1 VAYNEKLRLEVEADN
16 KASDKIDKVTKS
28 VKDLGTE
35 SKQMGDESESS
46 WKKISSSIDRVTGKI
61 EDVNRTVRHYN
72 TMMSGLNRGMINL
85 FEEAGA
91 VIFDFT
97 SDAINNFTEL
107 SEQHAK
113 TLGAMANNYDR
124 TADSQ
129 ARFMAD
135 AQKLKDQAIYLGT
148 YGVTGA
154 GSLINAT
161 GVSQAQTELVKAGLT
176 SDDILNKGAT
186 ENVLKF
192 AQANQLD
199 TGSAVEFAVA
209 LGNQFNIPVD
219 QWGPMLD
226 KVSHTADLS
235 TIGVNDIVQSMKY
248 ASGISSGV
256 GKSLDETLGM
266 VAVLGNFGLRGS
278 QAGSSIQ
285 ALLTRIL
292 TGDTT
297 VITDAMTDV
306 APPKALDAF
315 YNFEKAAKP
324 NGELLPMNDVV
335 DQLDETM
342 AGLNDEEQAWFA
354 KKLFGLYQMKG
365 AYALISGDAD
375 ALEETINNIEEQSD
389 GTNLN
394 KLNQILESQ
403 YGQLTSLGN
412 MWDSIKT
419 DIGDRANP
427 MVNAIR
433 DELFNF
439 LKNNGNY
446 RINFDGLRDALNE
459 SADLIEEKYGIGIAD
474 AIRNL
479 GSLTIDFAEVVEG
492 VAPEFA
498 SGLLGVFSKAIKLDI
513 PGTIGEW
520 NDMISSMKDAVGDLP
535 ADLQEMGSA
544 VVDVI
549 DLFGKLAAFNVAMQ
563 GLEGA
568 TNLTLLVTNI
578 SSALS
583 TLVGL
588 LGGIPGLVLTVGAIG
603 TIIGID
609 KAGKTGSDIMNR
621 ESIKRNVYQFDN
633 YNDTETNPKITPGMD
648 AEYDRFIEGKG
659 IKADSDVAT
668 LMMYEMQKYVYESGL
683 NGKTVTSDNYRTV
696 LSDMYSKYLGIISG
710 GDGYYTYNG
719 KSLTENGPIDDTS
732 FGQSLYKFDEYGNPI
747 SSTVTTLYSEMYDYI
762 LNNVPG
768 MDDKSRTKNKSPKLS
783 SFETPIAGFAD
794 SGETVRQV
802 KDDTNGKV
810 LIDGSANVTYNDPS
824 ISTWDKLSASF
835 SKDAWKYGLPYSDG
849 GILAGIS
856 NWDYML
862 GSAMYDL
869 TGIKGWW
876 YNGESRD
883 GAGNGTYKGYNDQ
896 VSDALSQN
904 VLNEIMDGVDWSGA
918 FSDVTIDWGSMIPG
932 YNAMSQSGQQSA
944 LQEYFR
950 DNGIIKEQSDIER
963 NMTFSPQ
970 MTFNPNINVDVTVD
984 SNGNVTSKN
993 VSILDPLWSMKMSQ
1007 WFNKTSSQYG
1017 QTSK

>member
-394 KLNQILESQ
+394 KLNQI
-403 YGQLTSLGN
+403 
-412 MWDSIKT
+412 
-419 DIGDRANP
+419 
-427 MVNAIR
+427 
-433 DELFNF
+433 
-439 LKNNGNY
+439 
-446 RINFDGLRDALNE
+446 
-459 SADLIEEKYGIGIAD
+459 
-474 AIRNL
+474 
-479 GSLTIDFAEVVEG
+479 
-492 VAPEFA
+492 
-498 SGLLGVFSKAIKLDI
+498 
-513 PGTIGEW
+513 
-520 NDMISSMKDAVGDLP
+520 
-535 ADLQEMGSA
+535 
-544 VVDVI
+544 
-549 DLFGKLAAFNVAMQ
+549 
-563 GLEGA
+563 
-568 TNLTLLVTNI
+568 
-578 SSALS
+578 
-583 TLVGL
+583 
-588 LGGIPGLVLTVGAIG
+588 
-603 TIIGID
+603 
-609 KAGKTGSDIMNR
+609 
-621 ESIKRNVYQFDN
+621 
-633 YNDTETNPKITPGMD
+633 
-648 AEYDRFIEGKG
+648 
-659 IKADSDVAT
+659 
-668 LMMYEMQKYVYESGL
+668 
-683 NGKTVTSDNYRTV
+683 
-696 LSDMYSKYLGIISG
+696 
-710 GDGYYTYNG
+710 
-719 KSLTENGPIDDTS
+719 
-732 FGQSLYKFDEYGNPI
+732 
-747 SSTVTTLYSEMYDYI
+747 
-762 LNNVPG
+762 
-768 MDDKSRTKNKSPKLS
+768 
-783 SFETPIAGFAD
+783 
-794 SGETVRQV
+794 
-802 KDDTNGKV
+802 
-810 LIDGSANVTYNDPS
+810 
-824 ISTWDKLSASF
+824 
-835 SKDAWKYGLPYSDG
+835 
-849 GILAGIS
+849 
-856 NWDYML
+856 
-862 GSAMYDL
+862 
-869 TGIKGWW
+869 
-876 YNGESRD
+876 
-883 GAGNGTYKGYNDQ
+883 
-896 VSDALSQN
+896 
-904 VLNEIMDGVDWSGA
+904 
-918 FSDVTIDWGSMIPG
+918 
-932 YNAMSQSGQQSA
+932 
-944 LQEYFR
+944 
-950 DNGIIKEQSDIER
+950 
-963 NMTFSPQ
+963 
-970 MTFNPNINVDVTVD
+970 
-984 SNGNVTSKN
+984 
-993 VSILDPLWSMKMSQ
+993 
-1007 WFNKTSSQYG
+1007 
-1017 QTSK
+1017 